1 MISLENWNPYWKTKV
16 KPAYSQNT
24 SKAYMKTI
32 ATPLILSLLILTSC
46 GNKAQKQQASAPPP
60 SLKTSTVAKQD
71 ITVFNT
77 YSTSI
82 QGVQNVEIWPKV
94 SGFVQNIYVEEGQQV
109 KKGQLLFKL
118 ETQSLSQDAE
128 AAKAAVNVAQVEV
141 DKLVPLVQ
149 KGIISNV
156 QLETAKARLA
166 QAKSNY
172 NSIAANI
179 GYSNIVSP
187 ANGYIGEIPYKVGAL
202 VSSNMGAPLTVVSD
216 ISSVRA
222 YFSMN
227 EKELLQMKSQM
238 ASNRNSMEAG
248 STPEVELVM
257 VNGETYPTKGR
268 IAMVNNIINP
278 TTGSVTLRAD
288 FDNPEQL
295 LSSGSTGTIKVPYTY
310 NNVWVVPQFVTI
322 DQQGTK
328 MVFALDNDNTVHTKP
343 ITIVAMTDSEFI
355 VSDGL
360 EGVSTLVSE
369 GVSKLRDGQSIDPIQ

>member
-1 MISLENWNPYWKTKV
+1 
-16 KPAYSQNT
+16 
-24 SKAYMKTI
+24 MKTI
-32 ATPLILSLLILTSC
+32 ASTLIISLLFLSGC
-46 GNKAQKQQASAPPP
+46 GDKAQNKQASAPPP
-60 SLKTSTVAKQD
+60 SLKTSAVEKQD
-71 ITVFNT
+71 FTIYNT

-82 QGVQNVEIWPKV
+82 QGIQNVEIWPKV

-118 ETQSLSQDAE
+118 ETQTLSQDAE

-238 ASNRNSMEAG
+238 ASKGNPMGTETS
-248 STPEVELVM
+248 PEVELVM

-310 NNVWVVPQFVTI
+310 TNVWVVPQFVTI

-328 MVFALDNDNTVHTKP
+328 MVFSLDNNNTVHTKP
-343 ITIVAMTDSEFI
+343 ITIVAMTDTEFI

-369 GVSKLRDGQSIDPIQ
+369 GVSKLRDGQTINPIQ

>member
-1 MISLENWNPYWKTKV
+1 MKNWNPYWKSKV
-16 KPAYSQNT
+16 KPTYNLINI
-24 SKAYMKTI
+24 KPYMKTI
-32 ATPLILSLLILTSC
+32 ASTLIISLLFLSAC
-46 GNKAQKQQASAPPP
+46 GDKAQNKQASAPPP
-60 SLKTSTVAKQD
+60 SLKTSALEKQD
-71 ITVFNT
+71 FTIYNT

-82 QGVQNVEIWPKV
+82 QGIQNVEIWPKV

-238 ASNRNSMEAG
+238 ASKGNPMGNETS
-248 STPEVELVM
+248 PEVELVM

-343 ITIVAMTDSEFI
+343 ITIVAMTDTEFI

-369 GVSKLRDGQSIDPIQ
+369 GVSKLRDGQTINPIQ